1 MSEAKSYKEALERI
15 ESIVSTIE
23 NDQPGVDE
31 LTKLVQEATDLILA
45 CKENLSNAETNLSA
59 TLEKLN

>member
-1 MSEAKSYKEALERI
+1 MSEAKSYKQALERI
-15 ESIVSTIE
+15 ETIVSTIE
-23 NDQPGVDE
+23 NEQPGVDE

-45 CKENLSNAETNLSA
+45 CKEKLNNAETNLSA